1 MEKKLIS
8 EISRINEMM
17 GVKTPSLINESPCLF
32 CKVAMESIQRLQNLM
47 IKGGIDSR
55 TYNLKL
61 NDLLTKA
68 KDAGLT
74 PDQRKTLDVLI
85 SDFNQ
90 ITKSADNIA
99 KQTENAKTV
108 INKYS
113 NTLSNISDNAAQYT
127 VDFVKLYETSG
138 FVDDF
143 FKIHPSTKTNIK
155 SLEDV
160 FSNTEKKEARL
171 NTFNTFDDYFDRSYK
186 PSLEKKLTE
195 KGYDELFMSKIIEKY
210 RELLKKNP
218 IVGGA
223 WSSKIVV
230 GYDTSKFL
238 KTINNFISSTDNIK
252 KVALLKTLKK
262 EEKEILNSFLLKNI
276 NEISPGLKISN
287 IDELMDVTKTL
298 ELTNLS
304 KSLVND
310 REFLKKLLLDISK
323 LEDDVVKINSGI
335 EELGNLTNTFKVEQ
349 VVGVKI
355 NEDEL
360 SNINKII
367 DEKGYS
373 QSWGW
378 DSNLSEPIS
387 VTTKVNGE
395 NVKFTLSD
403 YGPRRYDFK
412 KASEDRIFD
421 TYAEKKMEWYS
432 QTGNNDWVAFFK
444 NEFKNDES
452 LLDKYF
458 PKYKVSGGVK
468 LTDDNGTVW
477 VIVNTVSLK
486 NKNSVDFVTFHEMTH
501 VNQKSGEMTKADRYR
516 SNFGSP
522 QEALDFLNN
531 KTKTNIDKGYS
542 ETPSLNWNV
551 FLRDDPNAEKIIN
564 RYMDET
570 GQPNPKNSFENFEKF
585 QKWSLDNK
593 GVVDEKFYQYGK
605 NIEEITKNNFSDEVK
620 KRSLLLSLE
629 DVKGRLE
636 FAGMPLDKV
645 NRIISMVTKLSDDKL
660 NTFIKNSIDDPMIE
674 GVVMDSARRLGYNLN
689 TQEIEANFTALIRE
703 IMERGT
709 DKENAGFAT
718 WLVNWLKSNNKLE
731 KIEGY
736 QNPNSLKD
744 RILNNISGSE
754 NEFQKTEFQKYADTA
769 SVEFWDF
776 LKLIEKEYKQVYPD
790 DTKKLYSKLYKQS
803 YELISKG
810 FPVVAGIVFAGKGLG
825 GEDTTQTTNE
835 SVNKNLKLILEIN
848 RLNGLMSIKK

>member
-1 MEKKLIS
+1 
-8 EISRINEMM
+8 M
-17 GVKTPSLINESPCLF
+17 GVNTPSLISESVTCPWCR
-32 CKVAMESIQRLQNLM
+32 VATESIQRLQNLM

-403 YGPRRYDFK
+403 YGPRRYDGNRAYSDKLFEQFEDEYNKLSDDAWDRMMGGSGSLDEIPFEQFLKNKFK
-412 KASEDRIFD
+412 
-421 TYAEKKMEWYS
+421 
-432 QTGNNDWVAFFK
+432 NNDQM
-444 NEFKNDES
+444 
-452 LLDKYF
+452 LDKYF

-477 VIVNTVSLK
+477 VIVNPLTLK

-516 SNFGSP
+516 SNFKSP

-542 ETPSLNWNV
+542 ETPSLTWNV

-636 FAGMPLDKV
+636 FAGVPLDKV

-754 NEFQKTEFQKYADTA
+754 NEFQKTEFQKYANTA

-835 SVNKNLKLILEIN
+835 SVNKTLKLILEIN